1 MDLEDEIDKKEINIL
16 NAQHA
21 IDCIREAIEDVKDFD
36 ESMADFWEDDID
48 TLKKYIKAQEKDI
61 EDLKEQEEYGSENNE
76 RIKEFERENII

>member
-1 MDLEDEIDKKEINIL
+1 MDLEDEIDQKEINIL

-21 IDCIREAIEDVKDFD
+21 MDCIREAIEDVKDFD

-61 EDLKEQEEYGSENNE
+61 EDLKEQEEYGSDREE
-76 RIKEFERENII
+76 RTREFERSAV